1 MSELIDNHRQRRET
15 LKQIIRDIHRNEDPN
30 ELKER
35 FRELL
40 SDVGATEIAT
50 LEQELIQ
57 EGLPEAEIKSL
68 CDVHVS
74 VFKESLDTKPKPEEQ
89 GGHPIHTFRKEN
101 RAIERVIQEIR
112 PILDRIMTQ
121 DVIDD
126 KMLEEWKSWHQQ
138 LLEVEKH
145 YSRKENILFAY
156 LEKHG
161 VSGPPKVMWSIQDD
175 IRAQLK
181 HVTQTLSQ
189 VHNDKNALTQLIRD
203 TALPALQAIEDL
215 IYKEENIMFPMSM
228 ETLTEG
234 EWAAAAEQS
243 EEIGYALVKPDFG
256 WIPKASPEPVAPGT
270 YQERH
275 GQSEDQEKGK
285 NGAQGL
291 LPFETGAMTLEQIS
305 LIFNHLPVDITF
317 VDENDTVRYF
327 SYGKE
332 RIFQRSKA
340 IIGRNVQNC
349 HPPDSVHI
357 VTKIVSDFKSG
368 KRDSAEFWIQMNG
381 QFVYIQYFAVR
392 DPEGNYRGTIEVSQ
406 DVQQIRKLQGEKRI
420 YSEE

>member
-1 MSELIDNHRQRRET
+1 MSELIGKHQQRRET
-15 LKQIIRDIHRNEDPN
+15 LKQIIRDIHQNKNPH

-40 SDVGATEIAT
+40 SDVGATEIAS

-57 EGLPEAEIKSL
+57 EGLPASEVQSL

-74 VFKESLDTKPKPEEQ
+74 VFQDSLDQQPKSQEQ
-89 GGHPIHTFRKEN
+89 GGHPVQTFRKEN
-101 RAIERVIQEIR
+101 QAIEKIIQELR
-112 PILDRIMTQ
+112 PL
-121 DVIDD
+121 
-126 KMLEEWKSWHQQ
+126 LEEVLDPKQTFIREENLNKWHTLHQQ
-138 LLEVEKH
+138 LLEIEKH

-161 VSGPPKVMWSIQDD
+161 VSGPPKVMWGIQDE

-181 HVTQTLSQ
+181 QITLELSRQAPEKQILMELIQT
-189 VHNDKNALTQLIRD
+189 
-203 TALPALQAIEDL
+203 TALPVLKAIEDM

-234 EWAAAAEQS
+234 EWAAVAEQS
-243 EEIGYALVKPDFG
+243 AEIGFTLIQPDNG
-256 WIPKASPEPVAPGT
+256 WIPSVPPEPLLEHGAVSNPKHPGSGLT
-270 YQERH
+270 
-275 GQSEDQEKGK
+275 GQ
-285 NGAQGL
+285 L
-291 LPFETGAMTLEQIS
+291 LPFQTGALTLEQIS

-317 VDENDTVRYF
+317 VDEFDIVRYF
-327 SYGKE
+327 SFGKE

-340 IIGRNVQNC
+340 IIGRNVKNC

-357 VTKIVSDFKSG
+357 VNKIVEDFKSG
-368 KRDSAEFWIQMNG
+368 KRNTAEFWIHMNN
-381 QFVYIQYFAVR
+381 QFVYIQYFALR
-392 DPEGNYRGTIEVSQ
+392 DADGIYRGTIEVTQ
-406 DVQQIRKLQGEKRI
+406 DIQKLQTLTGEKRI

>member
-1 MSELIDNHRQRRET
+1 MSELINNHSQRRET
-15 LKQIIRDIHRNEDPN
+15 LKQIIRDIHQNKNPQ

-40 SDVGATEIAT
+40 SDVGATEIAA

-57 EGLPEAEIKSL
+57 EGLPATEIKSL

-74 VFKESLDTKPKPEEQ
+74 VFQDSLDQQPKSQEQ
-89 GGHPIHTFRKEN
+89 GGHPVHTFRKEN
-101 RAIERVIQEIR
+101 QAIGRVVQAIR
-112 PILDRIMTQ
+112 PILEQILSMNPDAN
-121 DVIDD
+121 
-126 KMLEEWKSWHQQ
+126 LEHKLKDWQPLHQQ
-138 LLEVEKH
+138 LLEIEKH

-161 VSGPPKVMWSIQDD
+161 VSGPPKVMWAIQDD

-181 HVTQTLSQ
+181 QISQALSNPSKGKKDLTALIQT
-189 VHNDKNALTQLIRD
+189 
-203 TALPALQAIEDL
+203 TALPALQSIEDL
-215 IYKEENIMFPMSM
+215 IYKEENIMFPMST

-234 EWAAAAEQS
+234 EWAAVAEQS
-243 EEIGYALVKPDFG
+243 NEIGYTLVKPDFG
-256 WIPKASPEPVAPGT
+256 WIPTAPPEPPVDPGAFPVN
-270 YQERH
+270 QEH
-275 GQSEDQEKGK
+275 GKSVF
-285 NGAQGL
+285 QGL
-291 LPFETGAMTLEQIS
+291 LPFHTGALTLEQIS

-317 VDENDTVRYF
+317 VDEKDIVRYF
-327 SYGKE
+327 SFGKE

-357 VTKIVSDFKSG
+357 VTKIVGDFKSG
-368 KRDSAEFWIQMNG
+368 LRDFAEFWIHMNG
-381 QFVYIQYFAVR
+381 QFVYIQYFALR
-392 DPEGNYRGTIEVSQ
+392 DPDGTYRGTIEVTQ
-406 DVQQIRKLQGEKRI
+406 DIQRIQTLQGEKRI

>member
-1 MSELIDNHRQRRET
+1 MSELIDNRKQRRET
-15 LKQIIRDIHRNEDPN
+15 LKKIILDIHQNKNPQ

-35 FRELL
+35 FRDLL
-40 SDVGATEIAT
+40 SDVGATEIAA

-57 EGLPEAEIKSL
+57 EGLAETQIKSL

-74 VFKESLDTKPKPEEQ
+74 VFQDSLDKQPKAQEQ

-101 RAIERVIQEIR
+101 RAIERVIQAIR
-112 PILDRIMTQ
+112 PILEQIQAMTQ
-121 DVIDD
+121 EANFNDLL
-126 KMLEEWKSWHQQ
+126 KNWKSRHEE
-138 LLEVEKH
+138 LLEIEKH

-181 HVTQTLSQ
+181 QVSQ
-189 VHNDKNALTQLIRD
+189 ELLNPQAEKSSILELIKT

-234 EWAAAAEQS
+234 EWAAVAEQS
-243 EEIGYALVKPDFG
+243 DEIGYTLVKPDFG
-256 WIPKASPEPVAPGT
+256 WIPSVPAEPPVDPGAFPT
-270 YQERH
+270 NH
-275 GQSEDQEKGK
+275 DQG
-285 NGAQGL
+285 NDGAQGL

-317 VDENDTVRYF
+317 VDENDIVRYF
-327 SYGKE
+327 SFGKE
-332 RIFQRSKA
+332 RVFQRSKA
-340 IIGRNVQNC
+340 IIGRNVKNC

-357 VTKIVSDFKSG
+357 VEKIVGDFKSG
-368 KRDSAEFWIQMNG
+368 KRNFAEFWIHMNN
-381 QFVYIQYFAVR
+381 QFVYIQYFALR
-392 DPEGNYRGTIEVSQ
+392 DSEGIYRGTIEVTQ
-406 DVQQIRKLQGEKRI
+406 DVQKLQTLQGDKRI

>member
-15 LKQIIRDIHRNEDPN
+15 LKQIIRDIHQNVNPH

-40 SDVGATEIAT
+40 SDVGATEIAA

-57 EGLPEAEIKSL
+57 EGLPETEIKKL

-74 VFKESLDTKPKPEEQ
+74 VFKDSLDDQPKSQEQ

-101 RAIERVIQEIR
+101 QAIDRVVQAIR
-112 PILDRIMTQ
+112 PILEQIRNINQ
-121 DVIDD
+121 DASFAD
-126 KMLEEWKSWHQQ
+126 KLKEWQSLHHQ
-138 LLEVEKH
+138 LIEIEKH

-161 VSGPPKVMWSIQDD
+161 VSGPPKVMWAIQDE

-181 HVTQTLSQ
+181 QVSQALSLPQ
-189 VHNDKNALTQLIRD
+189 VKLLDLTELIEK
-203 TALPALQAIEDL
+203 TALPVLQAIEDL

-234 EWAAAAEQS
+234 EWAAVAEQS
-243 EEIGYALVKPDFG
+243 GEIGFTLIQPDFG
-256 WIPKASPEPVAPGT
+256 WIPTAPPEPPVDPGAFPAT
-270 YQERH
+270 SKR
-275 GQSEDQEKGK
+275 GNDGP
-285 NGAQGL
+285 QGL
-291 LPFETGAMTLEQIS
+291 LPFPTGALSLEQIS

-317 VDENDTVRYF
+317 VDEKDNVRYF

-340 IIGRNVQNC
+340 IIGRKVNDC

-357 VTKIVSDFKSG
+357 VSKIVGDFKSG
-368 KRDSAEFWIQMNG
+368 KRDSAEFWIHMDG
-381 QFVYIQYFAVR
+381 KFVLIQYFALH
-392 DPEGNYRGTIEVSQ
+392 DPDGTYRGTIEVTQ
-406 DVQQIRKLQGEKRI
+406 DIQKMQKLKGDKRI

>member
-1 MSELIDNHRQRRET
+1 MSELLDNHKQRRET
-15 LKQIIRDIHRNEDPN
+15 LKQIIRDIHQNVNPH

-40 SDVGATEIAT
+40 SDVGATEIAA

-57 EGLPEAEIKSL
+57 EGLLETEIKSL

-74 VFKESLDTKPKPEEQ
+74 VFKDSLNNQPKPQEQ

-101 RAIERVIQEIR
+101 QAIELVIQAIR
-112 PILDRIMTQ
+112 PILEQIQKVHSDMNLAA
-121 DVIDD
+121 
-126 KMLEEWKSWHQQ
+126 KLKEWQALHQQ
-138 LLEVEKH
+138 LLEIEKH

-161 VSGPPKVMWSIQDD
+161 VSGPPKVMWAIQDE

-181 HVTQTLSQ
+181 KVSQSLS
-189 VHNDKNALTQLIRD
+189 LTPIKPAELIELINT

-234 EWAAAAEQS
+234 EWAAVADQS
-243 EEIGYALVKPDFG
+243 GEIGYTLVKPDFG
-256 WIPKASPEPVAPGT
+256 WIPSVPPEPPVDPGAFPPASA
-270 YQERH
+270 RDKD
-275 GQSEDQEKGK
+275 GP
-285 NGAQGL
+285 QGL
-291 LPFETGAMTLEQIS
+291 LPFPTGAMTAEQIS
-305 LIFNHLPVDITF
+305 LIFNHLPIDVTF
-317 VDENDTVRYF
+317 VDEEDNVRYF

-340 IIGRNVQNC
+340 IIGRKVKDC

-357 VTKIVSDFKSG
+357 VTKIVGDFKSG
-368 KRDSAEFWIQMNG
+368 KRNSAQFWIHMDG
-381 QFVYIQYFAVR
+381 KFVLIQYFALH
-392 DPEGNYRGTIEVSQ
+392 DQDGTYRGVIEVTQ
-406 DVQQIRKLQGEKRI
+406 DIQEIQNLKGDKRI

>member
-1 MSELIDNHRQRRET
+1 MSELLDNHRQRRET
-15 LKQIIRDIHRNEDPN
+15 LKQIIRDIHQNKDPQA
-30 ELKER
+30 LKER

-40 SDVGATEIAT
+40 SDVGATEIAA

-57 EGLPEAEIKSL
+57 EGLAATEIKSL

-74 VFKESLDTKPKPEEQ
+74 VFQDSLDKQPKVQEQ
-89 GGHPIHTFRKEN
+89 GGHPVHTFRKEN
-101 RAIERVIQEIR
+101 QAVEKVVQAIR
-112 PILDRIMTQ
+112 PILEQLPNMNQ
-121 DVIDD
+121 DAN
-126 KMLEEWKSWHQQ
+126 LEAKLKDWQFQHQQ
-138 LLEVEKH
+138 LLEIEKH

-161 VSGPPKVMWSIQDD
+161 VSGPPKVMWAIQDD

-181 HVTQTLSQ
+181 QISHALSRPHIERKELAELIQT
-189 VHNDKNALTQLIRD
+189 

-215 IYKEENIMFPMSM
+215 IYKEDNIMFPMSM

-234 EWAAAAEQS
+234 EWAAIAEQS
-243 EEIGYALVKPDFG
+243 GEIGYALIKPDFG
-256 WIPKASPEPVAPGT
+256 WIPSAPPEPPVDPGAFQVN
-270 YQERH
+270 YER
-275 GQSEDQEKGK
+275 GK
-285 NGAQGL
+285 DDTQGL
-291 LPFETGAMTLEQIS
+291 LPFQTGALTLEQIS

-317 VDENDTVRYF
+317 VDEKDIVRYF
-327 SYGKE
+327 SFGKE

-357 VTKIVSDFKSG
+357 VNKIVSDFKSG
-368 KRDSAEFWIQMNG
+368 LRDSAEFWIHMNG

-392 DPEGNYRGTIEVSQ
+392 DPNGTYRGTIEVTQ
-406 DVQQIRKLQGEKRI
+406 DIQKIRTLQGDKRI

>member
-1 MSELIDNHRQRRET
+1 MSELINNHKQRRET
-15 LKQIIRDIHRNEDPN
+15 LKQIIRDIHQNVNPQ

-35 FRELL
+35 FRVLL
-40 SDVGATEIAT
+40 SDVGATEIAA

-57 EGLPEAEIKSL
+57 EGLPATEVKSL

-74 VFKESLDTKPKPEEQ
+74 VFKDSLDKQPKSQEQ

-101 RAIERVIQEIR
+101 QAIGRVVQAVRPLLEQIQNMNADAN
-112 PILDRIMTQ
+112 L
-121 DVIDD
+121 VD
-126 KMLEEWKSWHQQ
+126 KLKDWQSLHQQ
-138 LLEVEKH
+138 LLEIEKH

-161 VSGPPKVMWSIQDD
+161 VSGPPKVMWAIQDE

-181 HVTQTLSQ
+181 QVSQALSHPQ
-189 VHNDKNALTQLIRD
+189 VEILDLTELIQK
-203 TALPALQAIEDL
+203 TALPVLQSIEDL

-234 EWAAAAEQS
+234 EWAAVAEQS
-243 EEIGYALVKPDFG
+243 GEIGFTLIQPDFG
-256 WIPKASPEPVAPGT
+256 WIPSVPPEPPVDPGAFT
-270 YQERH
+270 ATPEQ
-275 GQSEDQEKGK
+275 GK
-285 NGAQGL
+285 DGPQAL
-291 LPFETGAMTLEQIS
+291 LPFQTGAMTLEQIS

-317 VDENDTVRYF
+317 VDEKDNVRYF

-340 IIGRNVQNC
+340 IIGRNVKDC

-357 VTKIVSDFKSG
+357 VTKIVGDFKSG
-368 KRDSAEFWIQMNG
+368 KRDSAEFWIHMDG
-381 QFVYIQYFAVR
+381 KFVLIQYFALH
-392 DPEGNYRGTIEVSQ
+392 DLDGTYRGTIEVTQ
-406 DVQQIRKLQGEKRI
+406 DIQGMQNLKGDKRI

>member
-1 MSELIDNHRQRRET
+1 MSELIDNRRQRRET
-15 LKQIIRDIHRNEDPN
+15 LKQIIRDIHQNVNPH

-40 SDVGATEIAT
+40 SDVGATEIAA

-57 EGLPEAEIKSL
+57 EGLPETEIKSL

-74 VFKESLDTKPKPEEQ
+74 VFKESLDNQPKSQEQ

-101 RAIERVIQEIR
+101 KAIERVVQAIR
-112 PILDRIMTQ
+112 PL
-121 DVIDD
+121 
-126 KMLEEWKSWHQQ
+126 LEQIQIVNPDANFEDGLKEWQSLHQQ
-138 LLEVEKH
+138 LLEIEKH
-145 YSRKENILFAY
+145 YSRKENILFPY

-161 VSGPPKVMWSIQDD
+161 VSGPPKVMWAIQDE

-181 HVTQTLSQ
+181 QVSQALSLPQ
-189 VHNDKNALTQLIRD
+189 VKLLDLTELIQK
-203 TALPALQAIEDL
+203 TALPVLQAIEDL

-234 EWAAAAEQS
+234 EWAAVAEQS
-243 EEIGYALVKPDFG
+243 GEIGFALIQPDFG
-256 WIPKASPEPVAPGT
+256 WIPSVPPEPPVDPKAFPAN
-270 YQERH
+270 Y
-275 GQSEDQEKGK
+275 GQRNDGPQS
-285 NGAQGL
+285 L
-291 LPFETGAMTLEQIS
+291 LPFPTGALTLEQIS
-305 LIFNHLPVDITF
+305 LIFNHLPIDITF
-317 VDENDTVRYF
+317 VDKKDNVRYF

-340 IIGRNVQNC
+340 IIGRKVSDC

-357 VTKIVSDFKSG
+357 VNKIVGDFKSG
-368 KRDSAEFWIQMNG
+368 KRDSAEFWIHMDG
-381 QFVYIQYFAVR
+381 KFVLIQYFALH
-392 DPEGNYRGTIEVSQ
+392 DPDGTYRGTIEVTQ
-406 DVQQIRKLQGEKRI
+406 DIQKMQNLKGDKRI

>member
-1 MSELIDNHRQRRET
+1 MSELIDNHKQRRET
-15 LKQIIRDIHRNEDPN
+15 LKQIIRDIHQNVNPH
-30 ELKER
+30 ELKMR

-40 SDVGATEIAT
+40 SDVGATEIAA

-57 EGLPEAEIKSL
+57 EGLPATEVKSL

-74 VFKESLDTKPKPEEQ
+74 VFKDSLDNQPKSQEQ

-101 RAIERVIQEIR
+101 KAIERVVQAIR
-112 PILDRIMTQ
+112 PLLEQIQNMHP
-121 DVIDD
+121 DVNLED
-126 KMLEEWKSWHQQ
+126 KLKVWKSLHQQ
-138 LLEVEKH
+138 LLEIEKH

-161 VSGPPKVMWSIQDD
+161 VSGPPKVMWAIQDE

-181 HVTQTLSQ
+181 QVSQ
-189 VHNDKNALTQLIRD
+189 ALLHTKVDLLYLTELIQK
-203 TALPALQAIEDL
+203 TALPVLKAIEDL

-234 EWAAAAEQS
+234 EWAAMAEQS
-243 EEIGYALVKPDFG
+243 GEIGFTLIEPDFG
-256 WIPKASPEPVAPGT
+256 WIPSVPPELPVDPESFPAT
-270 YQERH
+270 TDR
-275 GQSEDQEKGK
+275 GK
-285 NGAQGL
+285 DSFQGL
-291 LPFETGAMTLEQIS
+291 LPFQTGALTLEQIS

-317 VDENDTVRYF
+317 VDEKDNVRYF

-340 IIGRNVQNC
+340 IIGRNVKDC

-357 VTKIVSDFKSG
+357 VTKIVGDFKSG
-368 KRDSAEFWIQMNG
+368 KRNSAEFWIHMNG
-381 QFVYIQYFAVR
+381 KFVFIQYFALH
-392 DPEGNYRGTIEVSQ
+392 DLDGTYRGTIEVTQ
-406 DVQQIRKLQGEKRI
+406 DIQEMQNLKGDKRI

>member
-15 LKQIIRDIHRNEDPN
+15 LKQIIRDIHQNVNPD

-40 SDVGATEIAT
+40 SDVGATEIAA

-57 EGLPEAEIKSL
+57 EGMPETEIKSL

-74 VFKESLDTKPKPEEQ
+74 VFKDSLDNQPKPQEQ

-101 RAIERVIQEIR
+101 QAIERVIQAIR
-112 PILDRIMTQ
+112 PL
-121 DVIDD
+121 
-126 KMLEEWKSWHQQ
+126 LEEILKMPSDINFEDKLKEWQSLHRQ
-138 LLEVEKH
+138 LMEIEKH

-161 VSGPPKVMWSIQDD
+161 VSGPPKVMWAIQDD

-181 HVTQTLSQ
+181 QVSQEIFHSNVTLFELSE
-189 VHNDKNALTQLIRD
+189 LIQK
-203 TALPALQAIEDL
+203 TAIPALQAIEDL

-234 EWAAAAEQS
+234 EWAAVAEQS
-243 EEIGYALVKPDFG
+243 GEIGFTLIQPDFG
-256 WIPKASPEPVAPGT
+256 WIPSVPPEPTVDPGAFT
-270 YQERH
+270 TDS
-275 GQSEDQEKGK
+275 QSGK
-285 NGAQGL
+285 NVPEGL
-291 LPFETGAMTLEQIS
+291 LPFSTGAMTLEQIS

-317 VDENDTVRYF
+317 VDEKDNVRYF

-340 IIGRNVQNC
+340 IIGRNVKDC

-357 VTKIVSDFKSG
+357 VTKIVDDFKSG
-368 KRDSAEFWIQMNG
+368 KRNSAQFWIHMNG
-381 QFVYIQYFAVR
+381 KFVLIQYFALH
-392 DPEGNYRGTIEVSQ
+392 DSDGKYRGTIEVTQ
-406 DVQQIRKLQGEKRI
+406 DIQEIQTLQGDKRI

>member
-1 MSELIDNHRQRRET
+1 MSELIDNRKQRRET
-15 LKQIIRDIHRNEDPN
+15 LKQIIRDIHQNGNPH

-40 SDVGATEIAT
+40 SDVGATEIAA

-57 EGLPEAEIKSL
+57 EGMPETEIKSL

-74 VFKESLDTKPKPEEQ
+74 VFKDSLDNQPKSQEQ

-101 RAIERVIQEIR
+101 QAVGRVVQAIRSLLEQIQHMPPDTKFE
-112 PILDRIMTQ
+112 
-121 DVIDD
+121 D
-126 KMLEEWKSWHQQ
+126 KLEEWHSLHKQ
-138 LLEVEKH
+138 LMEIEKH

-161 VSGPPKVMWSIQDD
+161 VSGPPKVMWAIQDD

-181 HVTQTLSQ
+181 QVAQVLSNPQ
-189 VHNDKNALTQLIRD
+189 VKHADLTEVIEK
-203 TALPALQAIEDL
+203 TALPVLQAIEDL

-234 EWAAAAEQS
+234 EWAAVAEQS
-243 EEIGYALVKPDFG
+243 GEIGYTLVKPDFG
-256 WIPKASPEPVAPGT
+256 WIPSVPPEPPVDPGAFPQDT
-270 YQERH
+270 KL
-275 GQSEDQEKGK
+275 GNDGPQS
-285 NGAQGL
+285 L
-291 LPFETGAMTLEQIS
+291 IPFPTGALTPEQIS

-317 VDENDTVRYF
+317 VDEKDNVRYF

-340 IIGRNVQNC
+340 IIGRKVSDC

-357 VTKIVSDFKSG
+357 VTKIVGDFKSG
-368 KRDSAEFWIQMNG
+368 KRDSAQFWIHMDG
-381 QFVYIQYFAVR
+381 KFVLIQYFALH
-392 DPEGNYRGTIEVSQ
+392 DQDGTYRGVIEVTQ
-406 DVQQIRKLQGEKRI
+406 DIQEIQNLQGDKRI

>member
-1 MSELIDNHRQRRET
+1 MSELIDNRQRRET
-15 LKQIIRDIHRNEDPN
+15 LKQIILDIHQNKSPR

-35 FRELL
+35 FQELL
-40 SDVGATEIAT
+40 SDVGATEIAA

-57 EGLPEAEIKSL
+57 EGLPPEEIKSL
-68 CDVHVS
+68 CDIHVS
-74 VFKESLDTKPKPEEQ
+74 VFQDSLDRQPQSQEL

-101 RAIERVIQEIR
+101 KAITQLVQTIR
-112 PILDRIMTQ
+112 PILEQ
-121 DVIDD
+121 LLQ
-126 KMLEEWKSWHQQ
+126 KNNELNFKAKLEDWRSLHNQ
-138 LLEVEKH
+138 LLEIEKH

-161 VSGPPKVMWSIQDD
+161 VSGPPKVMWGIQDD

-181 HVTQTLSQ
+181 QISQSLSTTQGET
-189 VHNDKNALTQLIRD
+189 DGLTKLIQT

-228 ETLTEG
+228 ETLTDG
-234 EWAAAAEQS
+234 EWAAVAEQS
-243 EEIGYALVKPDFG
+243 GEIGYTLVEPEHG
-256 WIPKASPEPVAPGT
+256 WIPSAPPGPSVDPGAFQKAL
-270 YQERH
+270 
-275 GQSEDQEKGK
+275 KGGK
-285 NGAQGL
+285 DGLQTL
-291 LPFETGAMTLEQIS
+291 LPFETGALTLGQIS
-305 LIFNHLPVDITF
+305 LIFNHLPIDITF
-317 VDENDTVRYF
+317 VDEKDHVRYF

-340 IIGRNVQNC
+340 IIGRNVKDC

-368 KRDSAEFWIQMNG
+368 KRDSAEFWIHMNE
-381 QFVYIQYFAVR
+381 QYVYIQYFPVR
-392 DPEGNYRGTIEVSQ
+392 DDDGTYRGTIEVTQ
-406 DVQQIRKLQGEKRI
+406 DVQKIQTLQGEKRI